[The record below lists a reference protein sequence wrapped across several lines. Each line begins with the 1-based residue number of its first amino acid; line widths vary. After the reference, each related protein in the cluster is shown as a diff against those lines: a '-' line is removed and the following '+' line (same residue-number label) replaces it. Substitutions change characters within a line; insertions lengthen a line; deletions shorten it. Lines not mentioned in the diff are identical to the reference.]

1 MARIKLTSE
10 LEQQI
15 LSGIRVGGYP
25 HVAAEAYG
33 VPRALFEKWMRHGEK
48 YRTHPYRR
56 FWRRARQAQAQA
68 RLKAEMDARAKDA
81 RFWLH
86 YGPGKETTDTPGW
99 SATVKPSP
107 HGPRAINLLH
117 HPEFFAQLATI
128 LQVLIPFPEARQ
140 AILGALGPLEGPA
153 TKKA

>member
-1 MARIKLTSE
+1 MARIKLTPE

-48 YRTHPYRR
+48 HRTQPYRR
-56 FWRRARQAQAQA
+56 FWRKVCQAQAQA

-86 YGPGKETTDTPGW
+86 YGPGKETADTPGW
-99 SATVKPSP
+99 SATVKPAP
-107 HGPRAINLLH
+107 HRSRAGTHLD
-117 HPEFFAQLATI
+117 PELFAQLAVI
-128 LQVLIPFPEARQ
+128 LEVLLPYPEARQ
-140 AILGALGPLEGPA
+140 ALRDALGLTGEPTA
-153 TKKA
+153 KQT